1 MIGQSIIGTYDR
13 REIVKVFKNHG
24 LEGAMGVFLGVSLAL
39 VAGCTPSPPRGTLVG
54 SVQYQGTALQ
64 EGTVQMY
71 SPSLGEGGMAAIA
84 ADGSFTIEALP
95 PGKYELAIEPPE
107 VLNDYGGKAAPGY
120 ETKEMK
126 NIPAKYRQFET
137 SGLEVTIAEGDN
149 SIDVVME

>member
-1 MIGQSIIGTYDR
+1 MTGKHEGL
-13 REIVKVFKNHG
+13 EIVNLFKNHG
-24 LEGAMGVFLGVSLAL
+24 LEGAKGVFLAVSLAL

-120 ETKEMK
+120 ETKEME

-137 SGLEVTIAEGDN
+137 SGLEVTIAEGEN

>member
-1 MIGQSIIGTYDR
+1 MTGKHEGL
-13 REIVKVFKNHG
+13 EIVNLFKNHG
-24 LEGAMGVFLGVSLAL
+24 LEGAMGVFLAVSLAL

-84 ADGSFTIEALP
+84 GDGSFTIEALP
-95 PGKYELAIEPPE
+95 PKKYELAIEPPE

-120 ETKEMK
+120 ETKQMK

>member
-1 MIGQSIIGTYDR
+1 MTGKHEGL
-13 REIVKVFKNHG
+13 EIVNLFKNHG
-24 LEGAMGVFLGVSLAL
+24 LEGAMGVFLAVSLAL

-120 ETKEMK
+120 ETKEME